1 MQGKRKGAGSVGSQ
15 EVCVTILVRIE
26 ELYSLKSQVSTDFRR
41 CQSQTAAEQSFQRS
55 IFGLESGEA
64 VRKDVANVTVLY
76 KSSPSLH
83 KDS

>member
-15 EVCVTILVRIE
+15 GVCVTILVRIE

-41 CQSQTAAEQSFQRS
+41 CQTAAEQSFQRS